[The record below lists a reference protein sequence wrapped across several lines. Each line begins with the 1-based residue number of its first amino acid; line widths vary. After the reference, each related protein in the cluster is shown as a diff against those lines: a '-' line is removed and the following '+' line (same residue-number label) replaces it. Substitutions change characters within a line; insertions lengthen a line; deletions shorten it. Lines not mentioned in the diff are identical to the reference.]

1 MTKEEILEVPVV
13 EKPKKVKPQV
23 SEDSLLSTFPIEQKE
38 DEVVEEKENVV
49 EPKNEVDDIMNRAE
63 TKVIEEIAN
72 MEEVSDTQETGKTVE
87 LADNILSSSET
98 YNSTSNNTNLPA
110 DPNSY
115 VKIIKEKLVAWG
127 KVALGVFEK
136 IGDFVENIF
145 KKWKIRDED
154 GDIIK
159 NVFKEG
165 FIKNVWQIDM

>member
-23 SEDSLLSTFPIEQKE
+23 SEDSLLSTFPIEPKE
-38 DEVVEEKENVV
+38 EDVVEEKENVA
-49 EPKNEVDDIMNRAE
+49 EPKNEVDNIMNSAE

-72 MEEVSDTQETGKTVE
+72 LEEVSDTQETGKTVE

-145 KKWKIRDED
+145 KK
-154 GDIIK
+154 
-159 NVFKEG
+159 
-165 FIKNVWQIDM
+165 

>member
-110 DPNSY
+110 APNSY

-145 KKWKIRDED
+145 KK
-154 GDIIK
+154 
-159 NVFKEG
+159 
-165 FIKNVWQIDM
+165 